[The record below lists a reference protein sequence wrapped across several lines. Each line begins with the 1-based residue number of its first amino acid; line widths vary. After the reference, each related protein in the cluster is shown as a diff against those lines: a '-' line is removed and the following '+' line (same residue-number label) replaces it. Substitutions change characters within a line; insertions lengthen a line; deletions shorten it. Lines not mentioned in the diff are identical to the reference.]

1 MSTTPERTFRTR
13 GEPDIGAFHAVGVHH
28 LRCDIKTIK
37 TTNEGAIS
45 IGIELTATDDDT
57 LEQVRDL
64 IRIQQ
69 GRCRLSIE
77 GIQGEM
83 DV

>member
-1 MSTTPERTFRTR
+1 MAATAERTFRTR
-13 GEPDIGAFHAVGVHH
+13 GAEDSELPTMGVYNVA
-28 LRCDIKTIK
+28 CDVKKIT

-45 IGIELTATDDDT
+45 IAIELSATSNEV

-69 GRCRLSIE
+69 GRCMLSIS
-77 GIQGEM
+77 GIQGELPL
-83 DV
+83 